1 MLARPLLALLAGI
14 SVISPAA
21 AADPDSVQLPSGVRI
36 EHLQRGSGPL
46 PTASSTVLVHY
57 RGTLENGKVFDSSFE
72 RNAPIAFPL
81 RAVIPCW
88 TQGVQQMQVGGKA
101 RLTCPSRTAYG
112 EAGAGNAVPP
122 NATLKFEVHL
132 LAIQ

>member
-1 MLARPLLALLAGI
+1 M
-14 SVISPAA
+14 
-21 AADPDSVQLPSGVRI
+21 
-36 EHLQRGSGPL
+36 
-46 PTASSTVLVHY
+46 HY

-81 RAVIPCW
+81 RGVIPCW
-88 TQGVQQMQVGGKA
+88 TQGLQQMQVGGKA
-101 RLTCPSRTAYG
+101 NLTCPSRTAYG
-112 EAGAGNAVPP
+112 EAGAGNVVPP